1 LIHISFNIG
10 YEGPLGSGNLTR
22 FPIYYQ
28 MESFKEFS
36 DLIRNHPFDWLLWAH
51 ENHVSKSHMCF
62 FLTIWEDDKFNKHLD
77 DDEYWNWKFTIYA
90 KNIREYKPF
99 LTISRDEIDEMK
111 IQKERENKLE
121 ELLNSSQVSE

>member
-1 LIHISFNIG
+1 
-10 YEGPLGSGNLTR
+10 
-22 FPIYYQ
+22 
-28 MESFKEFS
+28 
-36 DLIRNHPFDWLLWAH
+36 
-51 ENHVSKSHMCF
+51 MCF
-62 FLTIWEDDKFNKHLD
+62 FLTIWEDDKFNKHLV
-77 DDEYWNWKFTIYA
+77 DDEYWNWNFTIHA